1 ATLFPYSTLFRSRRM
16 VRLLAVDADVADA
29 SAVRLDELFAL
40 HEHATRTT
48 ARVEHAAF
56 ERCEHFDEQPH
67 DTGRR
72 VELATVLAFGR
83 RELGEEVFVNAPKDV
98 ACAVALVAEA
108 DRADQVDELSETRL
122 VERGASV
129 VFGQDTLERRVVA
142 LDGDHGVVDELS
154 DRRLRRLA
162 LKERPASF
170 LGHPEDVFG
179 AVLVGILGV
188 GA

>member
-1 ATLFPYSTLFRSRRM
+1 M

-83 RELGEEVFVNAPKDV
+83 RELGEEVLVHTAEHV
-98 ACAVALVAEA
+98 AGAIALVTEP
-108 DRADQVDELSETRL
+108 DGSDQVD
-122 VERGASV
+122 
-129 VFGQDTLERRVVA
+129 
-142 LDGDHGVVDELS
+142 
-154 DRRLRRLA
+154 
-162 LKERPASF
+162 
-170 LGHPEDVFG
+170 
-179 AVLVGILGV
+179 
-188 GA
+188 